1 MFLDKLFKFYSG
13 NKCMAKQKPF
23 YSKPWVWILVIILI
37 LIFWVWGSYNNFI
50 VLTQNIENQWA
61 KVETQ
66 YQRRIDLIPNL
77 VNTAKGY
84 MQFEKS
90 LLEEITSLRS
100 QWMGAVT
107 TEDKVKFGNA
117 LDSALGRLIVT
128 VENYPELKTD
138 RTILNLMDELAGTEN
153 RIAVERSRYN
163 DMVRSYNT
171 AIKVFPSNILA
182 NMFGFGERSYF
193 QAQEGAEIAPTINLT
208 IS

>member
-1 MFLDKLFKFYSG
+1 MFLEKLFKFHKS
-13 NKCMAKQKPF
+13 NKLMAKQKPF
-23 YSKPWVWILVIILI
+23 YLKPWVWAIVIILI
-37 LIFWVWGSYNNFI
+37 IIFWVWGSYNNFI

-100 QWMGAVT
+100 QWMGAAT
-107 TEDKVKFGNA
+107 TEDKVNFGNA
-117 LDSALGRLIVT
+117 LDSALGRLLLVY
-128 VENYPELKTD
+128 ENYPELKA
-138 RTILNLMDELAGTEN
+138 IQAVSSLMDELAGTEN

-163 DMVRSYNT
+163 DMVRNYNT
-171 AIKVFPSNILA
+171 AIKMFPSNILA
-182 NMFGFGERSYF
+182 NAFGFGERSYF
-193 QAQEGAEIAPTINLT
+193 QAQEGAEIAPTVNLT